1 MFPLHLEA
9 LFVKFGV
16 GRLVVLFVSSM
27 TSVITINYGA
37 YFRYILV
44 TVFGAA
50 PSACI
55 YPPPAHPPRPGHDM
69 VFIATPLKRRPA
81 LVTPGKLRPEKKHF
95 DTTARLRPLPI
106 SKLSHRE

>member
-44 TVFGAA
+44 TVFETA

-55 YPPPAHPPRPGHDM
+55 YPPSAHPPRPWHAM
-69 VFIATPLKRRPA
+69 VFLAAPLRRRPA
-81 LVTPGKLRPEKKHF
+81 LVTPGKLRPEKNTLTQQHGADLF
-95 DTTARLRPLPI
+95 R
-106 SKLSHRE
+106 